1 MMDFGGIANLPRQ
14 APKENDI
21 PQGMQNLI
29 DALKATS
36 QPVTPSGAPTVA
48 GQLEQALNQRAN
60 PQPMG
65 GAPMG
70 APQMGA
76 DMGNPQMQ
84 PMGPGVPQAAQM
96 AAIAGQQQMAQQ
108 QAAGQQPP
116 QPAQPMAHGGIA
128 RLRADNMARI
138 EEYARGGIIGF
149 DGEDESLVP
158 SSRYPGVMSQEGA
171 TILPAT
177 TGYEG
182 LGPLELIKALYRDA
196 TGKLKSIE
204 QESLAASRRRAGII
218 DAVPSS
224 AEPTAEQ
231 KAADAEKYKSTS
243 LEDLIKQGASSYYY
257 GSGDPYAERVAAA
270 AKPVKQP
277 TAAKPQAGER
287 TPSAKDLLAGLD
299 EPTTQKIFGQSKEL
313 FPENPKMKQLEAFN
327 QQIAELQKQRP
338 DLENEGIA
346 ALRKHEAERKALL
359 GDQKQS
365 DFWNKLTAYGQDLYE
380 RGGRDRL
387 NNVIGTIDARNRADI
402 DATLLSKQM
411 ELKLMD
417 LAHQRK
423 IGNVEQQHKLEKELV
438 DLDQKRQDNI
448 IQASNIAGHLA
459 STVYSTKAS
468 ARTHEA
474 QLASAAA
481 ERALTRQLSAKKDQ
495 ELLLARLNEDIS
507 LKSDRIREKLAKE
520 REGEIM
526 MAKIA
531 ADSNNP
537 QEKAKGQQKLNDIN
551 NEIKTQVDNTIAPL
565 VGHRSRLML
574 QMTGVDISQWG
585 TPTSTPGK

>member
-1 MMDFGGIANLPRQ
+1 M
-14 APKENDI
+14 
-21 PQGMQNLI
+21 PQGV
-29 DALKATS
+29 A
-36 QPVTPSGAPTVA
+36 APT
-48 GQLEQALNQRAN
+48 
-60 PQPMG
+60 
-65 GAPMG
+65 
-70 APQMGA
+70 
-76 DMGNPQMQ
+76 
-84 PMGPGVPQAAQM
+84 
-96 AAIAGQQQMAQQ
+96 
-108 QAAGQQPP
+108 
-116 QPAQPMAHGGIA
+116 
-128 RLRADNMARI
+128 
-138 EEYARGGIIGF
+138 
-149 DGEDESLVP
+149 
-158 SSRYPGVMSQEGA
+158 
-171 TILPAT
+171 
-177 TGYEG
+177 
-182 LGPLELIKALYRDA
+182 KA
-196 TGKLKSIE
+196 
-204 QESLAASRRRAGII
+204 
-218 DAVPSS
+218 V
-224 AEPTAEQ
+224 
-231 KAADAEKYKSTS
+231 
-243 LEDLIKQGASSYYY
+243 
-257 GSGDPYAERVAAA
+257 
-270 AKPVKQP
+270 
-277 TAAKPQAGER
+277 AKPQQTQRPQTGER

-313 FPENPKMKQLEAFN
+313 FPENPRIKQLESLN
-327 QQIAELQKQRP
+327 KQIAELQKQRP

-346 ALRKHEAERKALL
+346 ALRQHEAERKALL

-448 IQASNIAGHLA
+448 IQASNIASHLA
-459 STVYSTKAS
+459 GTVYSTQAS
-468 ARTHEA
+468 ARTHAA
-474 QLASAAA
+474 QLASQAAD
-481 ERALTRQLSAKKDQ
+481 RALQRQLSAKKDQ

-526 MAKIA
+526 MAEIA